1 MGHPTDNWR
10 EAKGDLQVARTK
22 ATEDEWRVYYA
33 RADELR
39 LRTGD
44 PFQRHIER
52 ETWRERIMIAGS
64 SLAVLSVVTAAFY
77 LLTR

>member
-1 MGHPTDNWR
+1 MIG
-10 EAKGDLQVARTK
+10 TK
-22 ATEDEWRVYYA
+22 ATEDEWRAYYA

-44 PFQRHIER
+44 PFQRHVVR
-52 ETWRERIMIAGS
+52 ETWRERILIVGS
-64 SLAVLSVVTAAFY
+64 SLLVVSLVTVSFY

>member
-1 MGHPTDNWR
+1 
-10 EAKGDLQVARTK
+10 VARGR
-22 ATEDEWRVYYA
+22 ATEDEWRVYYE

-44 PFQRHIER
+44 PFQRHIVR
-52 ETWRERIMIAGS
+52 ETWRERIMIIGS
-64 SLAVLSVVTAAFY
+64 SLFALTVVTTAFY

>member
-1 MGHPTDNWR
+1 
-10 EAKGDLQVARTK
+10 VARTK
-22 ATEDEWRVYYA
+22 ATEDEWRLYYE

-44 PFQRHIER
+44 PFQRHIIR
-52 ETWRERIMIAGS
+52 ETWRERILIIGS
-64 SLAVLSVVTAAFY
+64 SLFVLSLVASAFY